1 MSQIDK
7 PRFRVPAISMAD
19 GYINFASRV
28 GTGSDKSSAGHYWSA
43 FLAQFDLDPAYR
55 SSWLRKIVDIPPFDE
70 TREWRTWTGAD
81 DKQITLIDEEERRL
95 GLRQKVL
102 EARILARKDG
112 GAAILLGTADMN
124 LETPL
129 DPEDIGQDGLQF
141 ITVLSRLDIQPQ
153 DEDRD
158 PASPTFGMPRHY
170 LLRNSSGMHVHPSR
184 VVRFIGNPIRQ
195 RNYWDGWGESIWV
208 ELRDAIRNSDQIAA
222 GIASLVNEAKLDVIK
237 VKSLVSNLATQQG
250 EDRLVSRWSIANN
263 LKSSVNALIIDA
275 EDDYQQKTL
284 TFAGLTDVQASALMI
299 MSGMA
304 DIPATRLLGRSP
316 QGMNATGESDM
327 RNYYDRIRAGQTMM
341 LGPTLYPLDE
351 MLIRSALGSRPP
363 EIFYEWNPLYSL
375 SEAEAATVEKTIADT
390 LGVYVDKGI
399 LPSDAVTAIA
409 QDGIIERGQMPGAQK
424 AFDAAEMEPDILAE
438 PTEAELAEEEA
449 RTALALA
456 TVANPGQVA
465 NPVTD
470 AAPRTLYVQRKVLN
484 GAEIIRWAKSQGF
497 ASTLKASDMHVT
509 ITMSKTP
516 VDWMKMGDS
525 WQAKIEVPE
534 GGARLVEPLGTKG
547 AVVLLFN
554 SSELKWRHDA
564 MMSNGASWDW
574 PDYQPHVSITYDGS
588 GMDLS
593 KVEPYQGKIVLGPEL
608 FSEVVDDWEK
618 GRG

>member
-1 MSQIDK
+1 MSDLVPVQK
-7 PRFRVPAISMAD
+7 PRVRITTD

-43 FLAQFDLDPAYR
+43 FLSQFDLEAAYR

-81 DKQITLIDEEERRL
+81 DKQITLIDDEERRL

-124 LETPL
+124 LQTPL
-129 DPEDIGQDGLQF
+129 DPENIGQDGLQF
-141 ITVLSRLDIQPQ
+141 ITVLSRMDIQPQ

-158 PASPTFGMPRHY
+158 PASPTFGMPRYY

-222 GIASLVNEAKLDVIK
+222 GIASLVNEAKLDVVK
-237 VKSLVSNLATQQG
+237 VKGLMANLSTAQG
-250 EDRLVSRWSIANN
+250 EDRLTTRWAAANN

-275 EDDYQQKTL
+275 EDDYLQKTL

-375 SEAEAATVEKTIADT
+375 SEKEAAEVEKIFAETAEKYAT
-390 LGVYVDKGI
+390 SGL
-399 LPSDAVTAIA
+399 LPDDALTAMVG
-409 QDGIIERGQMPGAQK
+409 DGIVERGQWPGAQK
-424 AFDAAEMEPDILAE
+424 AIDEAQKEPSILEE
-438 PTEAELAEEEA
+438 PTEADLAEEEA
-449 RTALALA
+449 RTALAMA
-456 TVANPGQVA
+456 TVADPSGNR

-470 AAPRTLYVQRKVLN
+470 AAPRTLYVRRDVVNK
-484 GAEIIRWAKSQGF
+484 AEITKWARAQGF
-497 ASTLKASDMHVT
+497 TDIVPDMHVT
-509 ITMSKTP
+509 IAYSRTP
-516 VDWMKMGDS
+516 VDWFKVGTS
-525 WQAKIEVPE
+525 WSEKIEIAK
-534 GGARLVEPLGTKG
+534 GGPRQLEKLGKNGEYT
-547 AVVLLFN
+547 VLLITA
-554 SSELKWRHDA
+554 SELVWR
-564 MMSNGASWDW
+564 NEEITRKGASWDW
-574 PDYQPHVSITYDGS
+574 PEYQPHISIQVGGDV
-588 GMDLS
+588 DIS
-593 KVEPYQGKIVLGPEL
+593 KMKPYTGRIVLGPEI
-608 FSEVVDDWEK
+608 FEEVRD
-618 GRG
+618 